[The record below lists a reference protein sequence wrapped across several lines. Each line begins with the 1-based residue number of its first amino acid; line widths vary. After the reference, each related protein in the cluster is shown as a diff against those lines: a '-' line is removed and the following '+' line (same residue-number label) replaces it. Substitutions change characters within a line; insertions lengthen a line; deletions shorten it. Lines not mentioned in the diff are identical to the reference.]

1 MNTTTANN
9 YGTVASVYEL
19 LSNVYS
25 GGQIL
30 ACKRSQLEE
39 LRQGDR
45 VLYAGAG
52 GGEDAT
58 LAAAMGAQVTV
69 VELSPA
75 MVAEAR
81 RRFDEAGVGAKVE
94 IICGSIL
101 DHVRLNHYDAVVA
114 NFFLNVFPA
123 STMRVILEHLVEQAK
138 PGGKVLISDFAPPEG
153 GALARGAQKLYWG
166 AAVMSFH
173 LLANNPL
180 HAIYDYRVHLDEI
193 GLSLDE
199 TRDFN
204 AFGIR
209 ALRFR
214 TITATRPANAVPHR
228 EHRSPSS
235 PAN

>member
-1 MNTTTANN
+1 MDDTTANN
-9 YGTVASVYEL
+9 YSTVANFYEL
-19 LSNVYS
+19 LSNIYS

-30 ACKRSQLEE
+30 ACKRSQLEAF
-39 LRQGDR
+39 RRGDR

-81 RRFDEAGVGAKVE
+81 RRFDKAGVGAKVE
-94 IICGSIL
+94 VICGSVL
-101 DHVRLNHYDAVVA
+101 DHRRPGHYDAVVA

-123 STMRVILEHLVEQAK
+123 DTMRVILEHLVDQAK
-138 PGGKVLISDFAPPEG
+138 PGGKVLVSDFAPPEG
-153 GALARGAQKLYWG
+153 GSLARAAQNAYWG

-173 LLANNPL
+173 LLAKNPV
-180 HAIYDYRVHLDEI
+180 HAIYDYRVHLDEL
-193 GLSLDE
+193 GLSLDA

-204 AFGIR
+204 VFG
-209 ALRFR
+209 LRVLRYR
-214 TITATRPANAVPHR
+214 TISATKPVLHR
-228 EHRSPSS
+228 EPHGAP
-235 PAN
+235 PPVN